1 MFKNMIYILKKALNY
16 NERNKSMMNENNKKL
31 KKAEEQTDEFVR
43 SRSVALTKK
52 AHGDIEVVEAQR
64 KKPAA
69 LSLISRIDIHL
80 DSIYKFIDA
89 TINQFIQIF
98 PDFPSSAEI
107 ANPFIKTYKS
117 IREDFKNSMNLKD
130 EDMEKLFS
138 ERETYFKNH
147 RQLAKVLF
155 DIWEQEKQ
163 MKAYLSRVIARAD
176 LWRLSLSS
184 PPVS

>member
-31 KKAEEQTDEFVR
+31 KKAEEQMGEFVR
-43 SRSVALTKK
+43 SLSVALTKE
-52 AHGDIEVVEAQR
+52 AHGDIEAVEAQR
-64 KKPAA
+64 KMPAA
-69 LSLISRIDIHL
+69 LSLISRIDTHL
-80 DSIYKFIDA
+80 KNIYKFIDA
-89 TINQFIQIF
+89 NATIDPFILIF
-98 PDFPSSAEI
+98 LDFSLSAEI

-138 ERETYFKNH
+138 ERETYFENH
-147 RQLAKVLF
+147 LQLAKVLF

-176 LWRLSLSS
+176 LWR
-184 PPVS
+184 

>member
-1 MFKNMIYILKKALNY
+1 MIYILKKALNY

-31 KKAEEQTDEFVR
+31 KKAEEQRDELVR
-43 SRSVALTKK
+43 SRAVALTKE
-52 AHGDIEVVEAQR
+52 AHGDIEAIEARR
-64 KKPAA
+64 KMPAA
-69 LSLISRIDIHL
+69 FSLISRIDTHL

-138 ERETYFKNH
+138 ERETYFENH

-163 MKAYLSRVIARAD
+163 MRAYLSRVNARAD
-176 LWRLSLSS
+176 LRR
-184 PPVS
+184 